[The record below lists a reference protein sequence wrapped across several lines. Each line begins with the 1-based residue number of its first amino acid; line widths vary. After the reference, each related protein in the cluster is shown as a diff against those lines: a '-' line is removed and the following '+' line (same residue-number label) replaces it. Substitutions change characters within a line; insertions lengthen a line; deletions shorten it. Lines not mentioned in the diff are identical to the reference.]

1 VTGTKNFNLCNLRYI
16 SEYTESKNSMEQS
29 FPDSER
35 EVLRTKQLRQIC
47 EEFALLAAQ
56 VGKMIISELFVDLSQ
71 KKIPP
76 ITDRYVC

>member
-1 VTGTKNFNLCNLRYI
+1 
-16 SEYTESKNSMEQS
+16 MEQT

-35 EVLRTKQLRQIC
+35 EVQRTKSLRLIC

-56 VGKMIISELFVDLSQ
+56 VGKMIISELFVDLSK

-76 ITDRYVC
+76 ITDRFFSLFDRN